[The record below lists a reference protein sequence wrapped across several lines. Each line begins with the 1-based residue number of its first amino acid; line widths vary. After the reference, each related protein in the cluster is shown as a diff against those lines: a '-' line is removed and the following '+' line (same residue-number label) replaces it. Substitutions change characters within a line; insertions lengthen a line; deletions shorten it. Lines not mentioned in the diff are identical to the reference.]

1 MYLYARMYI
10 THTHIRLYDFMYVL
24 FNFVLYV
31 LTGYVLHIFPVARL
45 SHVFFRDLFVSI
57 SAYLY
62 LYPFFLG
69 IMASY
74 LHSFI
79 VTSLNLSLP
88 TSDIYLSIPNSVP
101 CSIHLKPLLNLVLP
115 LCPGSGMKCSNKVWQ
130 QKIGFVQKI
139 SYFLLIWLKTN
150 RAPSVNMAIEIG
162 FF

>member
-1 MYLYARMYI
+1 MYLYIYI
-10 THTHIRLYDFMYVL
+10 CTYVYYAYTHTISIDFMYVL

-45 SHVFFRDLFVSI
+45 SHVFFRELFVSI

-79 VTSLNLSLP
+79 VKFLNLSLP

-130 QKIGFVQKI
+130 QILFC
-139 SYFLLIWLKTN
+139 SEN
-150 RAPSVNMAIEIG
+150 
-162 FF
+162 

>member
-1 MYLYARMYI
+1 MYLCILRIHTYDYMISCMYCSI
-10 THTHIRLYDFMYVL
+10 SFYMSWLGMFYTSSPLLVYLMF
-24 FNFVLYV
+24 
-31 LTGYVLHIFPVARL
+31 
-45 SHVFFRDLFVSI
+45 FFRDLFVFI